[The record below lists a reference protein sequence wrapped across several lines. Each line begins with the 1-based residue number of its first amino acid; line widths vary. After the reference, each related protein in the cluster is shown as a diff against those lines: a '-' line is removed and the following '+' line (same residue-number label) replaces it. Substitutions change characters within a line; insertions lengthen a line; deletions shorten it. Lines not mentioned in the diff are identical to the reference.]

1 MPRLQQLKELQPAAR
16 EIYWELRRDRRPCAA
31 QEGQSTVTAGARCH
45 TGTAGP
51 PVSPRGPASA
61 ELYLHAS
68 RSRGV
73 FLTLRGAKALLHPRE
88 ARTAQQGKKGSA
100 KLISPPPHNELQP
113 EPTTPMCVRA
123 CVCVRAKATAKA
135 ATAEGNRREA
145 AMLTWTGPMLLFL
158 PPGMPSSLIAERK
171 QRAS

>member
-1 MPRLQQLKELQPAAR
+1 MQQLKELQPAAR

-88 ARTAQQGKKGSA
+88 ARTARQGKKGSA

-123 CVCVRAKATAKA
+123 CVCAPRPRPRPRQLKG
-135 ATAEGNRREA
+135 TAEKQPCSPGQVQC
-145 AMLTWTGPMLLFL
+145 FCFCL
-158 PPGMPSSLIAERK
+158 PACHPL
-171 QRAS
+171 